1 MEGSIFSRRVG
12 RRMILAGLGS
22 SAALLL
28 VACSGG
34 NAPATAPTAAS
45 SGAASPNTPAAP
57 PTAASQATTAPQA
70 ASAASSG
77 GSLQGKTGVLWGLQ
91 YDPHVAAY
99 QRLADGFKK
108 KTGASLSIQPQAW
121 PLETKLIAALAA
133 GTQPDVGCVMGKV
146 LEPLFIRNAIVDCD
160 PFYQEQNV
168 DVKKTFIGDSIGA
181 YTYSGKIW
189 GVPVEVNNVGFG
201 VFGYLDYFKQ
211 LKVNGPNLN
220 DKDFYDS
227 YDQLFEVAKELMV
240 KDANGNVK
248 RWGLGNAGWE
258 AQQVFGLMRSQG
270 VEWWDPNNQKFNIDS
285 EAGVKAF
292 DLHGAKP
299 VELGLMTELNKSQ
312 PDAQQAGQIA
322 LSIGN
327 GVPFDQAKKLGFD
340 ESMSIVPPVSGK
352 LSDNDPLFVGEGG
365 WGFIG
370 LAKAK
375 NGDVRDQFLMYMATE
390 EAQSLYAT
398 IYGGVVSAWGP
409 LNDFSKQSNL
419 DRFTD
424 KTIIPFI
431 KRSLLA
437 IPRTEFFGH
446 GYGYDADMEKYVGQV
461 CAEVRQKKK
470 TSAEAAKELQGLLEK
485 GFQQYQSDIKN
496 L

>member
-1 MEGSIFSRRVG
+1 MERSACTRRVSRRV
-12 RRMILAGLGS
+12 ILAGLGS
-22 SAALLL
+22 SAALFLA
-28 VACSGG
+28 ACS
-34 NAPATAPTAAS
+34 NSPASPAASGAGTQTASKPTTAAQPTAS
-45 SGAASPNTPAAP
+45 PAAAAP
-57 PTAASQATTAPQA
+57 QTAGATT
-70 ASAASSG
+70 SG
-77 GSLQGKTGVLWGLQ
+77 GGVKGKTGVLWGLQ

-99 QRLADGFKK
+99 HRLADGFNK
-108 KTGASLSIQPQAW
+108 KTGATLSIQPQAW

-146 LEPLFIRNAIVDCD
+146 LEPLFMRKALVSVDAI
-160 PFYQEQNV
+160 YQAQNI

-181 YTYSGKIW
+181 YTYNGKIW

-211 LKVNGPNLN
+211 LKVDGPNVQN
-220 DKDFYDS
+220 KDFYDS
-227 YDQLFEVAKELMV
+227 YDQLFQTAKELMV
-240 KDANGNVK
+240 KDSNGKVK

-258 AQQVFGLMRSQG
+258 AQQVFGIMRSQG
-270 VEWWDPNNQKFNIDS
+270 VEWWDPNTQKFNVNS
-285 EAGVKAF
+285 EGGVKAF

-299 VELGLMTELNKSQ
+299 VELGIMTELNKNQ

-327 GVPFDQAKKLGFD
+327 GVPFDQAKKLGFE

-352 LSDNDPLFVGEGG
+352 LSDSDPLFVGEGG

-370 LAKAK
+370 LSKAK
-375 NGDVRDQFLMYMATE
+375 NPDVRDAFLKYMATE
-390 EAQSLYAT
+390 EAQALYAS

-424 KTIIPFI
+424 KTILPFV

-470 TSAEAAKELQGLLEK
+470 TSAEAAKELQSLLEK
-485 GFQQYQSDIKN
+485 GYQQYQSDIKN